1 MEIKLDLTEHCIETE
16 SKLIYNRL
24 IRRYFKSINNREDL
38 ELAIETLKSFL
49 EQVDFSELRHT
60 YPELAGSEIDA
71 SLIISFPQS
80 IVIQLVDRQV
90 RCSLVN
96 GH

>member
-49 EQVDFSELRHT
+49 EQVDFSEPLIRINDHKAILDT
-60 YPELAGSEIDA
+60 SDWSEESAWDEMA
-71 SLIISFPQS
+71 KFYLERN
-80 IVIQLVDRQV
+80 VK
-90 RCSLVN
+90 
-96 GH
+96 